1 MPTTTQAP
9 QDSYDPRERPMYTFE
24 PTPSTTTRRSPA
36 PKALSR
42 PTLPRHDRRISTNS
56 AFSRGLRASVQ
67 LKTSTITMKSRSDPR
82 APPTAESAQRAVSK
96 DDSSDLLPLSHQANR
111 KTDSTTT
118 AGTSPGSTSEIL
130 RTPVLPI
137 RRASAARRNSFF
149 EQGRAS
155 PDRRLSMTQPPGS
168 QCVSIPGISDP
179 IALRT
184 DSRSIKKRTDLPRI
198 REFATPRDAYRTA
211 AITPRD
217 LQRPPTSDS
226 TTRATPR
233 KMFPY
238 AFKTPQRR
246 LSSRTDHL
254 PRRLRQGNVE
264 GVRAS
269 IEGAFMME
277 PRDILVVKKY
287 IVGLVTP
294 KEAEPSD
301 FKWTMAT
308 LKSSNW
314 QDQQKALASIQAE
327 ADDQALPTD
336 DGALVRAVSSLVLS
350 PRSAVSL
357 CEISHAAC
365 QAGGELS
372 ACRCMEHA

>member
-1 MPTTTQAP
+1 
-9 QDSYDPRERPMYTFE
+9 MYTFE
-24 PTPSTTTRRSPA
+24 PTPSKTTRRSPA

-42 PTLPRHDRRISTNS
+42 MDPTQTRHDRRISTGS
-56 AFSRGLRASVQ
+56 VFSRGLRAS
-67 LKTSTITMKSRSDPR
+67 TITMKSRT
-82 APPTAESAQRAVSK
+82 PPTVETAQSAVSR
-96 DDSSDLLPLSHQANR
+96 DDSSDLLPLSHQAVR
-111 KTDSTTT
+111 KTGSTTT
-118 AGTSPGSTSEIL
+118 AGTSPGSTSEAL

-137 RRASAARRNSFF
+137 RRASAARRNSYF
-149 EQGRAS
+149 EALGRTS
-155 PDRRLSMTQPPGS
+155 PDRRSSVTQPPGAGRGS

-179 IALRT
+179 LVLRA

-198 REFATPRDAYRTA
+198 REFGTPRDAFKTA

-217 LQRPPTSDS
+217 LQKPPTSDS

-238 AFKTPQRR
+238 AFKAPQRR
-246 LSSRTDHL
+246 LSSRADQY
-254 PRRLRQGNVE
+254 PRRLRQGAAE
-264 GVRAS
+264 AGRMS

-277 PRDILVVKKY
+277 PRDMLVVKQY

-301 FKWTMAT
+301 FKWTMAA

-336 DGALVRAVSSLVLS
+336 DGALIRTISSLVLS

-357 CEISHAAC
+357 DKISHAAC

-372 ACRCMEHA
+372 ACRCVDYARYRLSCVGLRP